1 MKEDIGSGMTY
12 RVILE
17 CQSSYVNESEY
28 CYYENKIKNKICHTV
43 GTDPKCNRNI
53 VESLTSK
60 YMTAHFPSLILTL
73 QLKVTGI
80 YEFYGT
86 KPALLV

>member
-28 CYYENKIKNKICHTV
+28 YYCENKMKNKICHTV
-43 GTDPKCNRNI
+43 ETDRKCNRKI
-53 VESLTSK
+53 VER
-60 YMTAHFPSLILTL
+60 A
-73 QLKVTGI
+73 
-80 YEFYGT
+80 
-86 KPALLV
+86 